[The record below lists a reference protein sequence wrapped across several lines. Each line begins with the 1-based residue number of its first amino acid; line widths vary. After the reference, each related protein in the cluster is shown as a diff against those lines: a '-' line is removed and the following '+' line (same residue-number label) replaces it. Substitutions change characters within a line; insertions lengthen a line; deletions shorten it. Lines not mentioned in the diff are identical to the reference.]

1 MELLELVAK
10 ARDTKVKAAAVRRQ
24 NLIPA
29 VCYGKEFESKS
40 IQLEYQAFRK
50 AYKQASTTQVISLNI
65 DGDKV
70 PVLIHEIAYNPISDR
85 FDHVDFLQIDLKKKV
100 TATVPVELVGVAPAI
115 KNFNGVVT
123 LAKHEIEVKCLP
135 MDIPH
140 EIKVDVSKLENI
152 GDAIHISD
160 LVLGD
165 RVEILD
171 DLNETLVSVSEVEE
185 FVEKEAAV
193 PEELKA
199 EPTAEGAAAEGGEK
213 AEAAPAEDKK
223 E

>member
-29 VCYGKEFESKS
+29 VCYGKGFESKS

-50 AYKQASTTQVISLNI
+50 AYKQASTTQVINLNI

-100 TATVPVELVGVAPAI
+100 TATVPVELVGTAPAV

-165 RVEILD
+165 RVEIID

-199 EPTAEGAAAEGGEK
+199 EPTTEGSVEGGEK
-213 AEAAPAEDKK
+213 AEAAPADDKK

>member
-24 NLIPA
+24 NMIPA
-29 VCYGKEFESKS
+29 VCYGKGFDSKS

-50 AYKQASTTQVISLNI
+50 AYKQASTTQVLNLNI

-70 PVLIHEIAYNPISDR
+70 PVLIHEIVYNPISDR

-100 TATVPVELVGVAPAI
+100 TATVPVELVGIAPAI

-123 LAKHEIEVKCLP
+123 LTKHEIEVKCLP

-165 RVEILD
+165 KVEILD
-171 DLNETLVSVSEVEE
+171 DLSETLVSVSQVEE
-185 FVEKEAAV
+185 FVEKEAVV

-213 AEAAPAEDKK
+213 PETASEEKK
-223 E
+223 D

>member
-10 ARDTKVKAAAVRRQ
+10 ARDAKVKPAAVRRQ

-29 VCYGKEFESKS
+29 VCYGKGFASKS
-40 IQLEYQAFRK
+40 IELEYQAFRK
-50 AYKQASTTQVISLNI
+50 AYKQASTTQVINLNI

-100 TATVPVELVGVAPAI
+100 TANVPVELVGDAPAI
-115 KNFNGVVT
+115 KNFNAVLT

-152 GDAIHISD
+152 GDVIHISD
-160 LVLGD
+160 LQLGD

-171 DLNETLVSVSEVEE
+171 NLEETLVSVNEVEE

-199 EPTAEGAAAEGGEK
+199 EPAAEGAEGGDK
-213 AEAAPAEDKK
+213 AEAAPAAEEKK